1 MKQDATSWKLEQLTN
16 RLASLLKDEPNPQ
29 AAMSA
34 ISRRLSE
41 EGLSEY
47 SPRPKE
53 NPQQFALNVIMENPA
68 MWDVAADLQ
77 LPNLQA
83 LETADELISRL
94 LPSRYDHG

>member
-1 MKQDATSWKLEQLTN
+1 MKQDATSWKLDQLTD
-16 RLASLLKDEPNPQ
+16 RLANLLRSEPNPQ
-29 AAMSA
+29 SAMEA

-47 SPRPKE
+47 SPKRKE
-53 NPQQFALNVIMENPA
+53 SPQQFALNVIRENPA
-68 MWDVAADLQ
+68 MWDVVSDLS